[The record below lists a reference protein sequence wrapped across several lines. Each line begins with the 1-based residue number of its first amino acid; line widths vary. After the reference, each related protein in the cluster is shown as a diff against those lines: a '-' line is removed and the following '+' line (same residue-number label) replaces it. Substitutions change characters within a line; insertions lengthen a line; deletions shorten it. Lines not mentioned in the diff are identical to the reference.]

1 MKARLPKE
9 YQSRSQAEMLKQ
21 AQQMQADMEKMQAEL
36 DDREYTA
43 TAGGNMVEVTV
54 TGKHNITSLKI
65 NPELIADAADDHEM
79 LEDLIITAVNS
90 AVKTASEASDSAMSQ
105 ITSGL
110 NIPGLF

>member
-36 DDREYTA
+36 DEREYTA

-65 NPELIADAADDHEM
+65 NTELIADAADDHEM